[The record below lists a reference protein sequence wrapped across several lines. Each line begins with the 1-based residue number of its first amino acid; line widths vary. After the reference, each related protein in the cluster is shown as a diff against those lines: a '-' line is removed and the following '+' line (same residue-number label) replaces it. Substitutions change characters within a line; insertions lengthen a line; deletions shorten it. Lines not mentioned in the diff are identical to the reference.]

1 MLNGPKKPL
10 KFKKIKKGK
19 LIGFKFKNKLKFGT
33 LGLKATQAGILTSRQ
48 IEAARQS
55 IARKTKRKAKL
66 WIRVFPNL
74 PITSK
79 SIGARMGGGKGDV
92 SHWGARVSGGTIL
105 FEICGANLNT
115 LTSALKTAGAKL
127 PIKTKVF

>member
-19 LIGFKFKNKLKFGT
+19 LVAFEFKNKLKFGI
-33 LGLKATQAGILTSRQ
+33 LGLKASQAGMLTSRQ

-66 WIRVFPNL
+66 WIRIFPNL

-79 SIGARMGGGKGDV
+79 SIGVRMGGGKGDV
-92 SHWGARVSGGTIL
+92 SHWAARVRAGTVL
-105 FEICGANLNT
+105 FEICGSNLNI
-115 LTSALKTAGAKL
+115 LTNALKTAGAKL
-127 PIKTKVF
+127 PIKTKIF